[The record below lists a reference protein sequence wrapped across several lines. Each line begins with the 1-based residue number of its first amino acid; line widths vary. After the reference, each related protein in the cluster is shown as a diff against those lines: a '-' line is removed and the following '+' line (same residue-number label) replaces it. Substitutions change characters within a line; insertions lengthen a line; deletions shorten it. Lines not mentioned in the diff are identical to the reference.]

1 MWIDGRCRP
10 DLVLLGWDYWCDL
23 LLLLRGTSCSHLIF
37 LAIIGRLIDLPLE
50 TKVIIITIPNLLV
63 DALRNPII
71 ARFAFRVNKIIQK
84 ETVEDRRQ
92 AVILAARKR
101 REQRRT
107 TRLKNIILE
116 ELTWHN
122 LKIYLKWIQYFNPI
136 WSNILIQSCLK
147 INYEIN

>member
-1 MWIDGRCRP
+1 M
-10 DLVLLGWDYWCDL
+10 LLYTLFENHQKCLIW
-23 LLLLRGTSCSHLIF
+23 IF

-107 TRLKNIILE
+107 TRLENIILE
-116 ELTWHN
+116 ELT
-122 LKIYLKWIQYFNPI
+122 
-136 WSNILIQSCLK
+136 
-147 INYEIN
+147 

>member
-1 MWIDGRCRP
+1 MKIAKNVSFGF
-10 DLVLLGWDYWCDL
+10 
-23 LLLLRGTSCSHLIF
+23 F

-107 TRLKNIILE
+107 TRLENIILE
-116 ELTWHN
+116 ELT
-122 LKIYLKWIQYFNPI
+122 
-136 WSNILIQSCLK
+136 
-147 INYEIN
+147 